1 MPLTLVQ
8 DHITQKDCCSRQGWT
23 CEDEF
28 KAFLRPHYRYLSQ
41 ENLLGDFSSSI
52 SRILIGSNSW
62 FITLVFL
69 HARGWLAVA
78 EDEGGSHFW
87 AHHTIT
93 ACEILPLF
101 CSLEQHP
108 ILAQTV
114 LSCLQVC
121 WAGEPSKPLL
131 TLDTTGFWILSS
143 MGQKPNSCNTALF
156 TKHLLTYV
164 PKSSF
169 SFYNYWRDP
178 QVHFRL

>member
-8 DHITQKDCCSRQGWT
+8 DHITKKDYCSRQGWT

-28 KAFLRPHYRYLSQ
+28 KAFLHPHYRYLSQ

-114 LSCLQVC
+114 LSCCRSAGQESLQSPC
-121 WAGEPSKPLL
+121 WLWIPLVS
-131 TLDTTGFWILSS
+131 GSSVFWINGPKTQFLQHSTFYKAS
-143 MGQKPNSCNTALF
+143 ANLRVQK
-156 TKHLLTYV
+156 
-164 PKSSF
+164 
-169 SFYNYWRDP
+169 
-178 QVHFRL
+178 